1 MNSQNITESN
11 QSNQTIFRFK
21 FLKKA
26 EYKYLS
32 HLDIISIM
40 IRAVARSG
48 IKIKYGYGF
57 NPKPKISFSNP
68 TPLGVESLAEYCDIT
83 IMGKISENDFLNP
96 VNSQLPEQLKIV
108 DLKKA
113 GGKIPSL
120 MSEISVV
127 LYGFKLMGSGGGRS
141 SSEEMLSMG
150 GQTLKANSQK
160 LKDAVE
166 KGYANFKSIYKIEH
180 STHSYADS
188 NTYANTLSN
197 TGTPGNTGTP
207 SNIIFLKVFG
217 YAKIFKELNNE
228 IFKFNNFMGF
238 FQGLIKD
245 LNIELK
251 DVAKEEMYIFQ
262 GSEKLLKTPLEII
275 QEDGR

>member
-1 MNSQNITESN
+1 MNSQNITKSN
-11 QSNQTIFRFK
+11 LTIFRFK

-32 HLDIISIM
+32 HLDIINIM

-48 IKIKYGYGF
+48 IKIKYDQGF

-83 IMGKISENDFLNP
+83 IIGEINENDFLNP
-96 VNSQLPEQLKIV
+96 VNAQLPEQLKIV
-108 DLKKA
+108 DLKKVSE
-113 GGKIPSL
+113 KIPSL
-120 MSEISVV
+120 MSDISVV
-127 LYGFKLMGSGGGRS
+127 LYGFKLKSASDEDKAENLKGGW
-141 SSEEMLSMG
+141 L
-150 GQTLKANSQK
+150 K

-166 KGYANFKSIYKIEH
+166 KGYANFRSIYKLEYEAYTGNNIDTNTPGDTGITKGI
-180 STHSYADS
+180 SDS
-188 NTYANTLSN
+188 A
-197 TGTPGNTGTP
+197 GTPG
-207 SNIIFLKVFG
+207 NIIFLKIFG

-228 IFKFNNFMGF
+228 IFKFNNFMEF

-251 DVAKEEMYIFQ
+251 NVAKEEMYIFE

-275 QEDGR
+275 K

>member
-1 MNSQNITESN
+1 MNSQNITKSN
-11 QSNQTIFRFK
+11 LTIFRFK

-32 HLDIISIM
+32 HLDIINIM

-48 IKIKYGYGF
+48 IKIKYDQGF

-83 IMGKISENDFLNP
+83 IIGEINENDFLNP
-96 VNSQLPEQLKIV
+96 VNAQLPEQLKIV
-108 DLKKA
+108 DLKKVSE
-113 GGKIPSL
+113 KIPSL
-120 MSEISVV
+120 MSDISVV
-127 LYGFKLMGSGGGRS
+127 LYGFKLKSASDEDKAENLKGGW
-141 SSEEMLSMG
+141 L
-150 GQTLKANSQK
+150 K

-166 KGYANFKSIYKIEH
+166 KGYANFRSIYKLEYEAYTDNNID
-180 STHSYADS
+180 T
-188 NTYANTLSN
+188 N
-197 TGTPGNTGTP
+197 TPGGTGIMKGFSDSAST
-207 SNIIFLKVFG
+207 SGNIIFLKIFG

-228 IFKFNNFMGF
+228 IFKFNNFMEF

-251 DVAKEEMYIFQ
+251 NVAKEEMYIFE

-275 QEDGR
+275 K